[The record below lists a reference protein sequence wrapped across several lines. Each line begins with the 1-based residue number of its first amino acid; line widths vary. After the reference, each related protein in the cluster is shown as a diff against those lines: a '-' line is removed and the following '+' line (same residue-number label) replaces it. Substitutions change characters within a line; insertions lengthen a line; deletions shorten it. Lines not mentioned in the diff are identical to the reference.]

1 MNIQDKCAEVYAIVR
16 NLKLTGLEV
25 GIPWQTVYIHLENKG
40 VQVIGNKAR
49 YSSASDRVGI
59 IVELLFKKSVPFTI
73 DNNESKFQ
81 SNINFIIDKSTA
93 NVKVPRVHPVKRNN
107 KGEIDTEK

>member
-40 VQVIGNKAR
+40 V
-49 YSSASDRVGI
+49 
-59 IVELLFKKSVPFTI
+59 
-73 DNNESKFQ
+73 
-81 SNINFIIDKSTA
+81 
-93 NVKVPRVHPVKRNN
+93 
-107 KGEIDTEK
+107 